1 MEPQGSVAVP
11 GVKVRNGVDQERVGR
26 RGGFRFH
33 FSRVCSGVSPPAS
46 QGTAGAGEAAAEHH
60 EQEEG
65 GEGRDQDVQP
75 SLRLQLGPT
84 PTQTTEEQDVLKPLS
99 LAGLVPAVVQSVREG
114 ALYLTPGSFY

>member
-11 GVKVRNGVDQERVGR
+11 RVEVSDGVDQERVGR
-26 RGGFRFH
+26 RGRFRFH

-46 QGTAGAGEAAAEHH
+46 QGTAGAGEAAAEQD

-75 SLRLQLGPT
+75 SLRLELGPT
-84 PTQTTEEQDVLKPLS
+84 STETTEEQDVLKPLS
-99 LAGLVPAVVQSVREG
+99 LAGLVPSRG
-114 ALYLTPGSFY
+114 AEC